1 MKRCDYLLLS
11 AQPPSQDNPGTALLI
26 EITHEVENPQ
36 NEGARSDDERRV
48 TTMEKKKEQLYETLK
63 LLHNI
68 SGVEIYLLY
77 GSKSLSCGR

>member
-36 NEGARSDDERRV
+36 NEETRSNDEREV
-48 TTMEKKKEQLYETLK
+48 TTTEGKKEQLYETLK
-63 LLHNI
+63 LLYKSSRAWKYI
-68 SGVEIYLLY
+68 SS